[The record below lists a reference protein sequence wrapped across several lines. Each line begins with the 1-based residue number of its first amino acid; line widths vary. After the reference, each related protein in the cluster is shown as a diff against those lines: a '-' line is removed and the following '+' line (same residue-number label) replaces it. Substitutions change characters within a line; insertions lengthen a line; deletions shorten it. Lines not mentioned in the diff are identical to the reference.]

1 MLQVLGDSGQAVL
14 LLPGGGEAVE
24 GFYPGL
30 VEDLSADPG
39 CRVILYDR
47 PGTVGSEVEGGLAGA
62 TEAIHETLIELDIG
76 PVVVIGQSLGGAV
89 GLLLARDHP
98 SDVAGLVL
106 LDPTPVNDV
115 KLARQVE
122 QTARTTGRLSTVPGI
137 GWALSAMLRSS
148 ADRSARRHDMSPD
161 RHAAMLKMAEV
172 DLPGLARSADGLEE
186 IAQGFDE
193 SQLPRVPAAVLTA
206 DRKAN
211 STIRAAHQRLAT
223 AFDTPLLSWP
233 GAEHAMH
240 LSNPDEVLEA
250 SRAVL
255 RAVAAAK
262 P

>member
-1 MLQVLGDSGQAVL
+1 MREVLGDSGPAVM
-14 LLPGGGEAVE
+14 LLPGGGEAVK

-30 VEDLSADPG
+30 VEGLMADPG

-47 PGTVGSEVEGGLAGA
+47 PGTVGSLVDGGLAGA
-62 TEAIHETLIELDIG
+62 TEAIHETLAELGIG

-89 GLLLARDHP
+89 GLLVTRDHP
-98 SDVAGLVL
+98 DGVAGLVL

-122 QTARTTGRLSTVPGI
+122 QTARIMARLSTLPGI

-148 ADRSARRHDMSPD
+148 AKGSARRHHMTPD
-161 RHAAMLKMAEV
+161 ARAAMLKMAEV
-172 DLPGLARSADGLEE
+172 DLAGLARSAEGLEV
-186 IAQGFDE
+186 IARGFDE
-193 SQLPRVPAAVLTA
+193 SQLPLVPAAVLTA
-206 DRKAN
+206 DRKAD

-223 AFDTPLLSWP
+223 AFDTPLLSWK

>member
-30 VEDLSADPG
+30 IEDLLADPG

-62 TEAIHETLIELDIG
+62 TEAIHDTLVELGIG

-98 SDVAGLVL
+98 ADVAGLVL

-122 QTARTTGRLSTVPGI
+122 QTARTTARLSTVPGI
-137 GWALSAMLRSS
+137 GWALSSDAAVERQSLRATPRHEPGSPRRDAQDGRGGS
-148 ADRSARRHDMSPD
+148 A
-161 RHAAMLKMAEV
+161 
-172 DLPGLARSADGLEE
+172 GLAQSAEGLEE